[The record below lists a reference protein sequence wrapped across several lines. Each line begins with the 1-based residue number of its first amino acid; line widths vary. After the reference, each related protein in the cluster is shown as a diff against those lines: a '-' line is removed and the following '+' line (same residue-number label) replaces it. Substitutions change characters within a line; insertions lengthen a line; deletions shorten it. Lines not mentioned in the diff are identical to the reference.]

1 MYELNKETVISCKYV
16 IYILPLKNENSKIMI
31 QAIKYLIYLN
41 RNLFP
46 RTTLDLQKKGGC
58 CQLIL
63 KKKLIQAREYSNYVF
78 L

>member
-46 RTTLDLQKKGGC
+46 RTTLDLQKKGR
-58 CQLIL
+58 LLSANI
-63 KKKLIQAREYSNYVF
+63 KKETNSS
-78 L
+78 

>member
-16 IYILPLKNENSKIMI
+16 IYILPLQNENSKIMI

-46 RTTLDLQKKGGC
+46 RTTLDLQKKGR
-58 CQLIL
+58 LLSANI
-63 KKKLIQAREYSNYVF
+63 KKETNSS
-78 L
+78 